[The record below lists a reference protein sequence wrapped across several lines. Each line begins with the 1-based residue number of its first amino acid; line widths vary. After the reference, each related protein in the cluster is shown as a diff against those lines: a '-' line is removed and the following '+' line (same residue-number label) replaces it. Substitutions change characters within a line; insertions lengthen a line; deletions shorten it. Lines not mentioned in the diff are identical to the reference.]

1 MSVIVSRWLN
11 VCCISVFIMILI
23 GGATRL
29 TQSGLSM
36 VDWRPLMGVLPPL
49 NHQQWED
56 SFNEYKKYPEYQKIN
71 QFKKMNLI
79 KYKSIYYWEYAHRLF
94 GRILGLLFIIPPLI
108 FFTKGYISR
117 TFFKHCLYCMLLI
130 IFQGLLGWFMVKSG
144 LVNIPSVSHYRLALH
159 LSTALLLLSYTFW
172 LYQVS
177 GKNTWQINN
186 EKIYRFSKILFM
198 ALCIQII
205 YGAFMSGLKAGF
217 AAPTFPLI
225 NDSIIPR
232 LMFNQEPFYSN
243 FLNNKITIQFIHR
256 ALGFLIL
263 AMGIHLGIK
272 LIKEKT
278 QNTSKLGSLI
288 IVIVST
294 QVILGIVTLLNFKNG
309 VPILLASLHQFIA
322 VVLLLT
328 LLFVIIKCKKS
339 DWSLTDN

>member
-1 MSVIVSRWLN
+1 MV
-11 VCCISVFIMILI
+11 MIILMIII
-23 GGATRL
+23 GCVTRL
-29 TQSGLSM
+29 TGSGLSM
-36 VDWRPLMGVLPPL
+36 VDWKLIQGAIPPT
-49 NHQQWED
+49 NESQWQEAFD
-56 SFNEYKKYPEYQKIN
+56 KYKAFPQYKLVNKDMSLES
-71 QFKKMNLI
+71 FKKI
-79 KYKSIYYWEYAHRLF
+79 FFWEYIHRTW
-94 GRILGLLFIIPPLI
+94 GRLIGIVFIIPWLI
-108 FFTKGYISR
+108 FIVKKQLSAQAV
-117 TFFKHCLYCMLLI
+117 KHTTVLLLLGGL
-130 IFQGLLGWFMVKSG
+130 QGFIGWFMVKSG